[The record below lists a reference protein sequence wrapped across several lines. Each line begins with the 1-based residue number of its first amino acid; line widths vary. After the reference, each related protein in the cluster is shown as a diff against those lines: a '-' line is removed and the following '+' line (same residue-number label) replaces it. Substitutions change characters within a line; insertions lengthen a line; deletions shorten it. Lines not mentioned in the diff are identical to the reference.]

1 MTSIESLYLLC
12 LKGSSFFHDDVY
24 TRRPSFWRGASTS
37 SIIKADHGRY
47 DLCYSEVSILV
58 PIQSA
63 ELINYIASTWICLAG
78 SMGLV
83 IPSGGS
89 VAFLYGF
96 IFCVLCN
103 FAVVSS
109 LGELAA
115 IWPTAGGQYHFVYAL
130 CTDRWKNMMVVL
142 QFERILTISDV
153 DTLEL
158 PRWLDKHCGLV
169 DSGHN

>member
-1 MTSIESLYLLC
+1 M
-12 LKGSSFFHDDVY
+12 
-24 TRRPSFWRGASTS
+24 
-37 SIIKADHGRY
+37 
-47 DLCYSEVSILV
+47 
-58 PIQSA
+58 
-63 ELINYIASTWICLAG
+63 
-78 SMGLV
+78 

-142 QFERILTISDV
+142 RFERILTISDV

-158 PRWLDKHCGLV
+158 PRWLDKHCRLV
-169 DSGHN
+169 NFGHN